1 MMQDEEK
8 KSAASDAALLRRF
21 ARQGRQA
28 AFSELVSRYSGL
40 VYSTCLR
47 DIRNAAVA
55 EDAAQAVFL
64 LLARKA
70 PTFGAGTSLAGWLYR
85 TARLVS
91 RNAVQQETR
100 TRLREQRLGQHMVVE
115 GINGGA
121 ENELWDQLEPVLH
134 NALDALGRQEREAIL
149 LRFFD
154 DRSLKEIGAALGLS
168 EDAARMRVSRSLEKL
183 RRHLAQAGVVLPSA
197 ALAGLLTEK
206 AVHAAP
212 ASLQQLASQAAAG
225 IAAPAGSTAIP
236 RAYQLAQGA
245 MKTMW
250 ITKAIL
256 TGFVGISAMGGFI
269 GILHGP
275 RPHPPIVGQNTPIPP
290 PSAVSPSVMAGRA
303 TIRPPKNQQ
312 KPSELAWL
320 IQAQPPGSRVNIAVI
335 SPPPLAEIVASLP
348 TGTTFTGNIIALP
361 NGTAVAIVK
370 VKPYKQ
376 YEAELL
382 ASTYTRDQLANV
394 LAELPAGA
402 TVSIKEPSRYSVK

>member
-1 MMQDEEK
+1 MALPLKPVKCPPKNKTPGLVRFSGITHILSIMQHEEN
-8 KSAASDAALLRRF
+8 KSSASDAALLRRF

-134 NALDALGRQEREAIL
+134 NALDALGRQDREAIL

-168 EDAARMRVSRSLEKL
+168 EDAARMRVSLSGKAAAAPRPSRSRPAGGGTRGPAGGEGRSCRACVTPTTGPSGRL
-183 RRHLAQAGVVLPSA
+183 RDGRARRLGGRAPRLPTRTRSEENDVDHKSDHHGSSRNQCHGRLHWHPA
-197 ALAGLLTEK
+197 RP
-206 AVHAAP
+206 AP
-212 ASLQQLASQAAAG
+212 ASPDSEAEYVYSAAV
-225 IAAPAGSTAIP
+225 SS
-236 RAYQLAQGA
+236 LAQ
-245 MKTMW
+245 
-250 ITKAIL
+250 
-256 TGFVGISAMGGFI
+256 
-269 GILHGP
+269 
-275 RPHPPIVGQNTPIPP
+275 RD
-290 PSAVSPSVMAGRA
+290 GRA
-303 TIRPPKNQQ
+303 CHDTPAKE
-312 KPSELAWL
+312 S
-320 IQAQPPGSRVNIAVI
+320 
-335 SPPPLAEIVASLP
+335 AE
-348 TGTTFTGNIIALP
+348 
-361 NGTAVAIVK
+361 AI
-370 VKPYKQ
+370 
-376 YEAELL
+376 
-382 ASTYTRDQLANV
+382 
-394 LAELPAGA
+394 
-402 TVSIKEPSRYSVK
+402 